1 MNTTPAISLE
11 QAGQERLAQEF
22 QARSEII
29 WDELREQ
36 CQKDGGK
43 LPFVGID
50 PSDPSNITW
59 NATSSGDEL
68 EDATRG
74 MFCAEALIFR
84 AKNWRGAGDPF
95 QAIAEI
101 CMAIASKESPGAVE
115 FGFFSRL
122 AMLAM
127 AASLN

>member
-1 MNTTPAISLE
+1 MIPAISSE
-11 QAGQERLAQEF
+11 QAEQERLAQEF
-22 QARSEII
+22 RARGKII

-43 LPFVGID
+43 LPFLGID

-68 EDATRG
+68 EDARRG
-74 MFCAEALIFR
+74 MFCADALVFR

-95 QAIAEI
+95 QAVSDVM
-101 CMAIASKESPGAVE
+101 MAIAKKGEPGAVE
-115 FGFFSRL
+115 WGFFSRI
-122 AMLAM
+122 AMLAL